1 MRADPVE
8 ITIIDVFRELGFEP
22 VKQDTWAIGGIV
34 RNKYYETVGK
44 LPEKKLRTKTCGEG
58 VHCFAVY
65 PESWRPLIADVIRA
79 HATQKANQPD
89 LFAGLD

>member
-1 MRADPVE
+1 MMRTETPE

-22 VKQDTWAIGGIV
+22 VKQDTWAVGGLV
-34 RNKYYETVGK
+34 RNKYLEIVGK

-65 PESWRPLIADVIRA
+65 PDTWRPMIADIIRA
-79 HATQKANQPD
+79 HATQKANQLD
-89 LFAGLD
+89 LFL